1 MTSIEG
7 DAKAVVAKAYDAI
20 GKGDGET
27 FVGLLADDVV
37 LIEPEGH
44 PYPGTWTG
52 KEAVVAALPGL
63 LGALRLQGL
72 SVLGLFADG
81 EDVIGL
87 IELTCTS
94 ESGGPVVAPVL
105 EHWIVRDGKITQAKP
120 YYHSVVALSRELA
133 G

>member
-1 MTSIEG
+1 MS
-7 DAKAVVAKAYDAI
+7 AKEIVATAYDAI

-44 PYPGTWTG
+44 PYPGTWEG

-72 SVLGLFADG
+72 TVHGIMADG
-81 EDVIGL
+81 ENVIGM

-94 ESGGPVVAPVL
+94 ESGAPVSAPAL
-105 EHWIVRDGKITQAKP
+105 EHWIVRDGKIRQAKP
-120 YYHSVVALSRELA
+120 YYHSVVTLSREMA
-133 G
+133 S